1 LYDNKLFVTNTNSD
15 SVSAI
20 DVRSGK
26 LDYTFSLF
34 PAVLYG
40 SQPND
45 IDFLLDG
52 RLRRE
57 PRR

>member
-1 LYDNKLFVTNTNSD
+1 
-15 SVSAI
+15 
-20 DVRSGK
+20 VRSGK